1 MKKNWRKWLH
11 LFLQILPLLGVA
23 TLIGIVVYGIHLGI
37 FKSTKTLQTF
47 IEKFGHLG
55 ILFFIILEI
64 VQVIVPILPG
74 GISTV
79 AGMLLFGTIEGLI
92 YSYIGLIIGEIIA
105 YYLVKHYGH
114 AFVKMVLSKKNYE
127 RFEASIAK
135 HHKNI
140 KRFMILTFLIPF
152 APDDIA
158 CFIAGISRMKFK
170 DYLIIILTL
179 KPISIAIYGFILL
192 KFVNIFLF

>member
-1 MKKNWRKWLH
+1 MKTGWKKWLH
-11 LFLQILPLLGVA
+11 LFLQILPLIGVLS
-23 TLIGIVVYGIHLGI
+23 LIGVVAYGIHLGI
-37 FKSTKTLQTF
+37 FHSTKTLQTF
-47 IEKFGHLG
+47 IEQFGHLG

-79 AGMLLFGTIEGLI
+79 AGMLLFGTFHGLV
-92 YSYIGLIIGEIIA
+92 YSYIGLVIGEIIA
-105 YYLVKHYGH
+105 YFLVKHYGH
-114 AFVKMVLSKKNYE
+114 AFVKMVLSKKAYE
-127 RFEASIAK
+127 RFEASIEK

-140 KRFMILTFLIPF
+140 KRFMMLTFLIPF

-158 CFIAGISRMKFK
+158 CFIAGISRMNFK
-170 DYLIIILTL
+170 EYLLIILTL

-192 KFVNIFLF
+192 HFVNLFIF